1 MTQIE
6 MATALNLSDR
16 TISKWKTERGYP
28 DITFIEKMAS
38 LFSVSVAELLAKA
51 EVSNRSLSG
60 NMLKASFYVCPV
72 CGNVIVSTGEAVV
85 SCHGI
90 ALGKTREECR

>member
-1 MTQIE
+1 MTQLE

-16 TISKWKTERGYP
+16 TISKWKTGRGYP

-38 LFSVSVAELLAKA
+38 LFSVSVAELLVKA

-72 CGNVIVSTGEAVV
+72 CGNVIVSTGEAAV